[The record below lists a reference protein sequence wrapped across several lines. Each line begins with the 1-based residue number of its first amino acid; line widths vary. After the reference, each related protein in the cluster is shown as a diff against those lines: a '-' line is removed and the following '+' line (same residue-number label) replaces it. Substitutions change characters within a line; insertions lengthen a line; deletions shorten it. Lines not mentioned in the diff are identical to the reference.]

1 MRAIDFWKF
10 VESKLSNGQSLV
22 LMVVA
27 EIDKSSPGKPG
38 FKLALAEDGEIIGTI
53 GGGPMEYLLVEEAKT
68 FLKQKKEI
76 RVVRSLLHK
85 RGGIGEK
92 SGLICGGRQS
102 TILFS
107 LSKKK
112 ISLVRKI
119 IASIEKQKN
128 CSLFLDK
135 KNISIQRTN
144 SSDGKIEFHSSE
156 PIKFSYSE
164 IIGNP
169 NRLLIFGGGHIG
181 LALSKIMADL
191 DFFVVAFDSRENVST
206 VQKNIF
212 ADQIIISDYE
222 NISSKISFKEND
234 FAVVVTTRCHS
245 DYIALKSIL
254 QNKLKYIGL
263 MGSKTKT
270 KNIFHQ
276 LKKDGVSEERLK
288 SIRTPIGL
296 NIGADTPAEIA
307 VSIASEIISVKNL
320 N

>member
-1 MRAIDFWKF
+1 MRAIEFWKF
-10 VESKLSNGQSLV
+10 VESKLSDAQSLV

-38 FKLALAEDGEIIGTI
+38 FKLALAEDGEMLGTI
-53 GGGPMEYLLVEEAKT
+53 GGGPMEYLLVEEAKI

-76 RVVRSLLHK
+76 RTVRSLLHK

-107 LSKKK
+107 INKKK
-112 ISLVRKI
+112 ISLIRKI
-119 IASIEKQKN
+119 IASLEKQKK
-128 CSLFLDK
+128 CSLLLNE
-135 KNISIQRTN
+135 KNISIRTTN
-144 SSDGKIEFHSSE
+144 SADAKIEFHSSQ
-156 PIKFSYSE
+156 PGKFNYSE
-164 IIGNP
+164 VIGNS

-181 LALSKIMADL
+181 LALSKIMTDL

-206 VQKNIF
+206 VRKNIF
-212 ADQIIISDYE
+212 ADKIIISDYE
-222 NISSKISFKEND
+222 NISKKILFNEND

-245 DYIALKSIL
+245 DYIVLKSIL
-254 QNKLKYIGL
+254 QNKLKYVGL

-276 LKKDGVSEERLK
+276 LKKDGVSLEKLK
-288 SIRTPIGL
+288 SVRTPIGL
-296 NIGADTPAEIA
+296 NISADTPAEIA
-307 VSIASEIISVKNL
+307 VAIASEIISVKNL